1 MRFNIRNFLGSKQE
15 EPAVIPF
22 MREKLFSAI
31 LASVGTIMVTFITI
45 NVDYLVKEIPR
56 RLENLNNR
64 LTVNEM
70 QIKDLQKN
78 SDRVLTILESHDDR
92 LEKLEKHK

>member
-1 MRFNIRNFLGSKQE
+1 MRLNLKTLFRKQPELQGSLVE
-15 EPAVIPF
+15 
-22 MREKLFSAI
+22 MREKLFSTI

-64 LTVNEM
+64 LTINEM

-92 LEKLEKHK
+92 LQKLEKNK